1 MFKGIYNV
9 HFAGL
14 QYSVLKIIPSMSKN
28 RVRQSYLILII
39 DGLCEFFLTTPEIFA
54 PDARLC
60 RRCARRGRCAR
71 RSLFRYLR
79 IDVIYHFF
87 RITAAENI
95 FVAILRSN
103 EETIRSFAVKC
114 IIPADAALAE
124 DSPIAHIASGT
135 EYPYCAHCWLEQL
148 YANHFAHRYSFA
160 LEYAAHNNI
169 CGICLDVESSI
180 KKCGNNRNEEY
191 YQQCKKYRF
200 LLHG

>member
-28 RVRQSYLILII
+28 RVRQSYLILNYC
-39 DGLCEFFLTTPEIFA
+39 GL
-54 PDARLC
+54 
-60 RRCARRGRCAR
+60 
-71 RSLFRYLR
+71 YLR

-87 RITAAENI
+87 GITAAENI

-160 LEYAAHNNI
+160 LEDAAHNNI
-169 CGICLDVESSI
+169 RGICLDVESSI

-191 YQQCKKYRF
+191 YQQCKKCRF

>member
-1 MFKGIYNV
+1 M
-9 HFAGL
+9 
-14 QYSVLKIIPSMSKN
+14 
-28 RVRQSYLILII
+28 I
-39 DGLCEFFLTTPEIFA
+39 DGLCDFSLNTPELFTA
-54 PDARLC
+54 DAGRGDGGGG
-60 RRCARRGRCAR
+60 CARMG
-71 RSLFRYLR
+71 LFRYLR

-87 RITAAENI
+87 GITAAENI

-114 IIPADAALAE
+114 IIPADVALAE

-148 YANHFAHRYSFA
+148 YANHFAQRYSFA
-160 LEYAAHNNI
+160 LEDAAHNNI
-169 CGICLDVESSI
+169 RGICLDVESSI
-180 KKCGNNRNEEY
+180 EKCGNNRNEEY